1 MCDQNFTPFDAK
13 EAEKDALDASE
24 QNPEAAESAQVQ
36 AQPEESPV
44 TEPDFNVQEQETPT
58 QTPKSSEQQE
68 PAAEPRAQTPPSGRE
83 SGPSYGGPSPYAPP
97 YAQGGY
103 YPPQP
108 PRAPYPPYAPPQSGP
123 YGAPQGGYYPP
134 QPPQPPQPPRYP
146 QQNPGWGSSPYRQP
160 YYPPVQP
167 AAPAPREKLST
178 GVKVF
183 LWIVGA
189 LIGALVIGFVSYG
202 AYTIVTAPD
211 DGNTISSM
219 PVDPGPEE
227 STPPASGESGSEPE
241 SSTPSIPVVPNTE
254 GIRIESK
261 TGDEKSAKEIYQ
273 SIAPSLVGIVATP
286 RTESENAG
294 ESQGSGIIA
303 TADGYVITNAHVV
316 LNTRNIDVKVIMHDD
331 TEYDAVVVGYD
342 KTTDLAVLKI
352 NAESDLVP
360 AVFGDSEKLAVG
372 DWVLAIGNP
381 GGVDFSSSLTR
392 GIVSAVNRKVGSNSE
407 NGMTYIQTDAAINPG
422 NSGGALVNM
431 YGQVIGINSSKIV
444 ASGYEGMGFAIPIS
458 KAKFI
463 VDELMASGYVQG
475 RTRLGIRGMDVSM
488 YEVMSGRP
496 QGFIIDSIDE
506 DSAFSGTD
514 AQKNDIIT
522 ALDGTE
528 VTGLQ
533 DITNILSTHAPGDR
547 VTVTLYRQGMRG
559 NEITFDVTITL
570 LEDKGETQN

>member
-1 MCDQNFTPFDAK
+1 M
-13 EAEKDALDASE
+13 DASE

-68 PAAEPRAQTPPSGRE
+68 PAAEPRAQTPPSG
-83 SGPSYGGPSPYAPP
+83 GQPGQLYGGPSPHALRMHRAGIIRRSRRVRRIHPIRRRNP
-97 YAQGGY
+97 GLMVRRRADII
-103 YPPQP
+103 
-108 PRAPYPPYAPPQSGP
+108 PRS
-123 YGAPQGGYYPP
+123 
-134 QPPQPPQPPRYP
+134 RHNRRSRHVIRS
-146 QQNPGWGSSPYRQP
+146 NPGWGSSPYRQP

-381 GGVDFSSSLTR
+381 GGVDF
-392 GIVSAVNRKVGSNSE
+392 
-407 NGMTYIQTDAAINPG
+407 P
-422 NSGGALVNM
+422 AL
-431 YGQVIGINSSKIV
+431 
-444 ASGYEGMGFAIPIS
+444 
-458 KAKFI
+458 
-463 VDELMASGYVQG
+463 
-475 RTRLGIRGMDVSM
+475 
-488 YEVMSGRP
+488 
-496 QGFIIDSIDE
+496 
-506 DSAFSGTD
+506 
-514 AQKNDIIT
+514 
-522 ALDGTE
+522 
-528 VTGLQ
+528 
-533 DITNILSTHAPGDR
+533 
-547 VTVTLYRQGMRG
+547 
-559 NEITFDVTITL
+559 
-570 LEDKGETQN
+570 